1 MFNSNGVVGL
11 KFVTAP
17 SENAFINYSLHES
30 TEITEQLYSEVT
42 VDRFV
47 GDGSTVELSLSEAP
61 GNRLP
66 LSHNIVVKIDNKI
79 LYPGY
84 TQHWYIESGREYP
97 LDRSQFPVSSLSPDE
112 VDVYVA
118 GKKLVLLNDYRWDF
132 TNTQVVLFDGVG
144 LIGDDLEVFVKKDRE
159 YIFSEN
165 TRISLANVNGT
176 YIEGE
181 TVTIGTDDSNTY
193 TTIVKSYNPA
203 NNILVLKGILE
214 GLDLQIDT
222 DNTIPVTGQTSG
234 ALSNDILS
242 VDQVEGG
249 DTLILTDTPAVD
261 SLIDIYKFTKHD
273 IQYLQ
278 LRTVVNATRSNLIVD
293 SEEYYEFHR
302 LNKGLVKLR
311 QPAIGVEYLWV
322 ILNGELLTS
331 SIDYK
336 LVKLDNYIQITR
348 NINVNDT
355 IQVIHFAGTW
365 KLYQRANRKAWEAAI
380 PIYNAVILMKIIN
393 RPKWW
398 VILLF
403 IPVINQLMFPM
414 LWIET
419 ARSFGFNKRKDT
431 ALVLLTLGFYLF
443 FINYATNSTYKLNR
457 SLKPRTALGEWVSSI
472 AFAII
477 AATLVHTYVMQPYT
491 IPTSS
496 LEKTLLVG
504 DYLFVSKFHYGARVP
519 TTTIAT
525 PMLHDSIPTAI
536 ISEKNTKSYLNKPL
550 LPYLRIPGFQKI
562 KRNDI
567 VVFNWPV
574 DTLVHWMDPSKG
586 TDFKPLDKKTNYV
599 KRCVGIA
606 GDTLEVRDG
615 YVYINGKQNILPD
628 RAKLQF
634 YNRVY
639 SEKGFSTQKLLRYT
653 DKEFERK
660 SELRDSILN
669 KSRIKQEAEKS
680 LTQ

>member
-1 MFNSNGVVGL
+1 M
-11 KFVTAP
+11 T
-17 SENAFINYSLHES
+17 FIEWF
-30 TEITEQLYSEVT
+30 I
-42 VDRFV
+42 F
-47 GDGSTVELSLSEAP
+47 
-61 GNRLP
+61 
-66 LSHNIVVKIDNKI
+66 
-79 LYPGY
+79 
-84 TQHWYIESGREYP
+84 
-97 LDRSQFPVSSLSPDE
+97 F
-112 VDVYVA
+112 
-118 GKKLVLLNDYRWDF
+118 LV
-132 TNTQVVLFDGVG
+132 
-144 LIGDDLEVFVKKDRE
+144 
-159 YIFSEN
+159 
-165 TRISLANVNGT
+165 
-176 YIEGE
+176 
-181 TVTIGTDDSNTY
+181 
-193 TTIVKSYNPA
+193 
-203 NNILVLKGILE
+203 
-214 GLDLQIDT
+214 
-222 DNTIPVTGQTSG
+222 
-234 ALSNDILS
+234 
-242 VDQVEGG
+242 
-249 DTLILTDTPAVD
+249 
-261 SLIDIYKFTKHD
+261 
-273 IQYLQ
+273 
-278 LRTVVNATRSNLIVD
+278 
-293 SEEYYEFHR
+293 
-302 LNKGLVKLR
+302 
-311 QPAIGVEYLWV
+311 
-322 ILNGELLTS
+322 
-331 SIDYK
+331 
-336 LVKLDNYIQITR
+336 
-348 NINVNDT
+348 
-355 IQVIHFAGTW
+355 IQVIHFTGTW

-403 IPVINQLMFPM
+403 IPVINQLMFPI

-457 SLKPRTALGEWVSSI
+457 SLKPRTAFGEWVSSI

-660 SELRDSILN
+660 FIINFTSQNQFEKVMRYATNNPEKIKDNQFIITTSDEGIPQWIINGYRLDIKEISTKIRKANITDEIAAKLRKDSEVDSVIKVINPKGNKGNNMFPQGTNLSWNTDNYGPIYIPKKGTTVPLNMNSIPFYERIIEDYENNQLEVIGEHIFVNGKKSTSYTFKQDYYWMMGDNRQNSLDARSWGYVPFDHVVGKPVLIWFSINEGEIRWERLFTTVGGNGKPVSYLMYFLIALAGYIGYSFLRKN
-669 KSRIKQEAEKS
+669 KKKGA
-680 LTQ
+680 

>member
-1 MFNSNGVVGL
+1 M
-11 KFVTAP
+11 T
-17 SENAFINYSLHES
+17 FIEWF
-30 TEITEQLYSEVT
+30 I
-42 VDRFV
+42 F
-47 GDGSTVELSLSEAP
+47 
-61 GNRLP
+61 
-66 LSHNIVVKIDNKI
+66 
-79 LYPGY
+79 
-84 TQHWYIESGREYP
+84 
-97 LDRSQFPVSSLSPDE
+97 F
-112 VDVYVA
+112 
-118 GKKLVLLNDYRWDF
+118 LL
-132 TNTQVVLFDGVG
+132 
-144 LIGDDLEVFVKKDRE
+144 
-159 YIFSEN
+159 
-165 TRISLANVNGT
+165 
-176 YIEGE
+176 
-181 TVTIGTDDSNTY
+181 
-193 TTIVKSYNPA
+193 
-203 NNILVLKGILE
+203 
-214 GLDLQIDT
+214 
-222 DNTIPVTGQTSG
+222 
-234 ALSNDILS
+234 
-242 VDQVEGG
+242 
-249 DTLILTDTPAVD
+249 
-261 SLIDIYKFTKHD
+261 
-273 IQYLQ
+273 
-278 LRTVVNATRSNLIVD
+278 
-293 SEEYYEFHR
+293 
-302 LNKGLVKLR
+302 
-311 QPAIGVEYLWV
+311 
-322 ILNGELLTS
+322 
-331 SIDYK
+331 
-336 LVKLDNYIQITR
+336 
-348 NINVNDT
+348 
-355 IQVIHFAGTW
+355 IQVIHFTGTW

-403 IPVINQLMFPM
+403 IPVINQLMFPI

-431 ALVLLTLGFYLF
+431 AFVLLTLGFYLF
-443 FINYATNSTYKLNR
+443 FINYATDSTYKLNR

-472 AFAII
+472 AFAIV

-525 PMLHDSIPTAI
+525 PLLHDSIPPAI
-536 ISEKNTKSYLNKPL
+536 IREKNTKSYLNKPL

-639 SEKGFSTQKLLRYT
+639 SEKGLSTQKLLRYT

-660 SELRDSILN
+660 FIINFTSQNQFEKVMRYATNNPKKIKDNQFIITTSNEGIPQWIINGYRLDIKEISTKIRKANITDEIAAKLRKDSEVDSVVKVINPKGNKGINMFPQVTNLSWNTDNYGPIYIPKKGTTVPLNMNSIPFYERIIDDYENNQLEVIGEHIFVNGKKSTSYTFKQDYYWMMGDNRQNSLDARSWGYVPFDHVVGKPVLIWFSINEGKIRWERLFTTVGGNGKPVSYLIYFLIAVAGYIGYSFLRKN
-669 KSRIKQEAEKS
+669 KKKVS
-680 LTQ
+680 

>member
-1 MFNSNGVVGL
+1 M
-11 KFVTAP
+11 T
-17 SENAFINYSLHES
+17 FIEWF
-30 TEITEQLYSEVT
+30 I
-42 VDRFV
+42 F
-47 GDGSTVELSLSEAP
+47 
-61 GNRLP
+61 
-66 LSHNIVVKIDNKI
+66 
-79 LYPGY
+79 
-84 TQHWYIESGREYP
+84 
-97 LDRSQFPVSSLSPDE
+97 F
-112 VDVYVA
+112 
-118 GKKLVLLNDYRWDF
+118 LV
-132 TNTQVVLFDGVG
+132 
-144 LIGDDLEVFVKKDRE
+144 
-159 YIFSEN
+159 
-165 TRISLANVNGT
+165 
-176 YIEGE
+176 
-181 TVTIGTDDSNTY
+181 
-193 TTIVKSYNPA
+193 
-203 NNILVLKGILE
+203 
-214 GLDLQIDT
+214 
-222 DNTIPVTGQTSG
+222 
-234 ALSNDILS
+234 
-242 VDQVEGG
+242 
-249 DTLILTDTPAVD
+249 
-261 SLIDIYKFTKHD
+261 
-273 IQYLQ
+273 
-278 LRTVVNATRSNLIVD
+278 
-293 SEEYYEFHR
+293 
-302 LNKGLVKLR
+302 
-311 QPAIGVEYLWV
+311 
-322 ILNGELLTS
+322 
-331 SIDYK
+331 
-336 LVKLDNYIQITR
+336 
-348 NINVNDT
+348 

-365 KLYQRANRKAWEAAI
+365 KLYLRANRKAWEAAI

-403 IPVINQLMFPM
+403 IPVINQLMFPIV
-414 LWIET
+414 WIET

-457 SLKPRTALGEWVSSI
+457 SLKPRTAFGEWVSSI

-536 ISEKNTKSYLNKPL
+536 VSEKNTKSYLNKPL

-634 YNRVY
+634 YNKVY
-639 SEKGFSTQKLLRYT
+639 SKKGLSTQKLLRYT

-660 SELRDSILN
+660 FIINFSSQSQIEKVMRYAVNNPKKIKDNEFIITTSDEGVPQWIINGYRLDIKEISTKIRKANITDEIAAKLRKDSEVDSVVKVINPRGNKGNNMFPQATNLSWNTDNYGPIYIPKKGTTVPLNMNSIPFYERIIDDYENNQLEVIGEHIFINGKKTTSYTFKQDYYWMMGDNRQNSLDARSWGYVPFDHVVGKPVLIWFSINEGKIRWERLFTTVGGNGEPVSYLMYFLIAVAGYIGYSFLRKN
-669 KSRIKQEAEKS
+669 KKKVS
-680 LTQ
+680 

>member
-1 MFNSNGVVGL
+1 M
-11 KFVTAP
+11 T
-17 SENAFINYSLHES
+17 FIEWF
-30 TEITEQLYSEVT
+30 I
-42 VDRFV
+42 F
-47 GDGSTVELSLSEAP
+47 
-61 GNRLP
+61 
-66 LSHNIVVKIDNKI
+66 
-79 LYPGY
+79 
-84 TQHWYIESGREYP
+84 
-97 LDRSQFPVSSLSPDE
+97 F
-112 VDVYVA
+112 
-118 GKKLVLLNDYRWDF
+118 LV
-132 TNTQVVLFDGVG
+132 
-144 LIGDDLEVFVKKDRE
+144 
-159 YIFSEN
+159 
-165 TRISLANVNGT
+165 
-176 YIEGE
+176 
-181 TVTIGTDDSNTY
+181 
-193 TTIVKSYNPA
+193 
-203 NNILVLKGILE
+203 
-214 GLDLQIDT
+214 
-222 DNTIPVTGQTSG
+222 
-234 ALSNDILS
+234 
-242 VDQVEGG
+242 
-249 DTLILTDTPAVD
+249 
-261 SLIDIYKFTKHD
+261 
-273 IQYLQ
+273 
-278 LRTVVNATRSNLIVD
+278 
-293 SEEYYEFHR
+293 
-302 LNKGLVKLR
+302 
-311 QPAIGVEYLWV
+311 
-322 ILNGELLTS
+322 
-331 SIDYK
+331 
-336 LVKLDNYIQITR
+336 
-348 NINVNDT
+348 

-365 KLYQRANRKAWEAAI
+365 KLYLRANRKAWEAAI

-403 IPVINQLMFPM
+403 IPVINQLMFPIV
-414 LWIET
+414 WIET

-443 FINYATNSTYKLNR
+443 FINYATNSTYKINR

-634 YNRVY
+634 YNKVY
-639 SEKGFSTQKLLRYT
+639 SEKGLSTQKLQRYT

-660 SELRDSILN
+660 FIINFTSQNQFEKVMRYATNNPEKIKDNQFIITTSDEGVPQWIKNGYRLDIKEISTKIRKANITDEIAAKLRKDSEVDSVVKVINPKGNKGNNMFPQTTNLSWNTDNYGPIYIPKKGTTVPLNMNSIPFYERIIGDYENNQLEVIGEHIFVNGKKSTSYTFKQDYYWMMGDNRQNSLDARSWGYVPFDHVVGKPVLIWFSINEGKIRWERLFTTVGGNGEPVSYLMYFLIALAGYIGYSFLRKN
-669 KSRIKQEAEKS
+669 KKKVS
-680 LTQ
+680 

>member
-1 MFNSNGVVGL
+1 M
-11 KFVTAP
+11 T
-17 SENAFINYSLHES
+17 FIEWF
-30 TEITEQLYSEVT
+30 I
-42 VDRFV
+42 F
-47 GDGSTVELSLSEAP
+47 
-61 GNRLP
+61 
-66 LSHNIVVKIDNKI
+66 
-79 LYPGY
+79 
-84 TQHWYIESGREYP
+84 
-97 LDRSQFPVSSLSPDE
+97 F
-112 VDVYVA
+112 
-118 GKKLVLLNDYRWDF
+118 LV
-132 TNTQVVLFDGVG
+132 
-144 LIGDDLEVFVKKDRE
+144 
-159 YIFSEN
+159 
-165 TRISLANVNGT
+165 
-176 YIEGE
+176 
-181 TVTIGTDDSNTY
+181 
-193 TTIVKSYNPA
+193 
-203 NNILVLKGILE
+203 
-214 GLDLQIDT
+214 
-222 DNTIPVTGQTSG
+222 
-234 ALSNDILS
+234 
-242 VDQVEGG
+242 
-249 DTLILTDTPAVD
+249 
-261 SLIDIYKFTKHD
+261 
-273 IQYLQ
+273 
-278 LRTVVNATRSNLIVD
+278 
-293 SEEYYEFHR
+293 
-302 LNKGLVKLR
+302 
-311 QPAIGVEYLWV
+311 
-322 ILNGELLTS
+322 
-331 SIDYK
+331 
-336 LVKLDNYIQITR
+336 
-348 NINVNDT
+348 

-365 KLYQRANRKAWEAAI
+365 KLYQRANREAWEAAV

-403 IPVINQLMFPM
+403 IPVINQLMFPI

-431 ALVLLTLGFYLF
+431 AFVLLTLGFYLF
-443 FINYATNSTYKLNR
+443 FINYATDSTYKLNR

-472 AFAII
+472 AFAIV

-586 TDFKPLDKKTNYV
+586 TDIKPLDKKTNYV

-639 SEKGFSTQKLLRYT
+639 SEKGLSTQKLLRYT

-660 SELRDSILN
+660 FIINFTSQNQFEKVMRYATNNPKKIKDNQFIITTSNEGIPQWIINGYRLDIKEISTKIRKANITDEIAAKLRKDSEVDSVVKVINPKGNKGINMFPQVTNLSWNTDNYGPIYIPKKGTTVPLNMNSIPFYERIIDDYENNQLEVIGEHIFVNGKKSTSYTFKQDYYWMMGDNRQNSLDARSWGYVPFDHVVGKPVLIWFSINEGKIRWERLFTTVGGNGKPVSYLIYFLIAVAGYIGYSFLRKN
-669 KSRIKQEAEKS
+669 KKKVS
-680 LTQ
+680 

>member
-1 MFNSNGVVGL
+1 M
-11 KFVTAP
+11 T
-17 SENAFINYSLHES
+17 FIEWFIFFLV
-30 TEITEQLYSEVT
+30 IQL
-42 VDRFV
+42 
-47 GDGSTVELSLSEAP
+47 
-61 GNRLP
+61 
-66 LSHNIVVKIDNKI
+66 
-79 LYPGY
+79 
-84 TQHWYIESGREYP
+84 
-97 LDRSQFPVSSLSPDE
+97 
-112 VDVYVA
+112 
-118 GKKLVLLNDYRWDF
+118 
-132 TNTQVVLFDGVG
+132 
-144 LIGDDLEVFVKKDRE
+144 
-159 YIFSEN
+159 
-165 TRISLANVNGT
+165 
-176 YIEGE
+176 
-181 TVTIGTDDSNTY
+181 
-193 TTIVKSYNPA
+193 
-203 NNILVLKGILE
+203 
-214 GLDLQIDT
+214 
-222 DNTIPVTGQTSG
+222 
-234 ALSNDILS
+234 
-242 VDQVEGG
+242 
-249 DTLILTDTPAVD
+249 
-261 SLIDIYKFTKHD
+261 
-273 IQYLQ
+273 
-278 LRTVVNATRSNLIVD
+278 
-293 SEEYYEFHR
+293 
-302 LNKGLVKLR
+302 
-311 QPAIGVEYLWV
+311 
-322 ILNGELLTS
+322 
-331 SIDYK
+331 
-336 LVKLDNYIQITR
+336 
-348 NINVNDT
+348 
-355 IQVIHFAGTW
+355 IHFAGTW

-403 IPVINQLMFPM
+403 IPVINQLMFPI

-431 ALVLLTLGFYLF
+431 ALVLLTFGFYLF

-639 SEKGFSTQKLLRYT
+639 SEKGLSTQKLLRYT

-660 SELRDSILN
+660 FIINFTSQNQFEKVMRYATNNPEKIKDNQFIITTSDEGIPQWIINGYRLDIKEISTKIRKANITDEIAAKLRKDSEVDSVVKVINPKGNKGNNMFPQATNLSWNTDNYGPIYIPKKGTTVPLNMNSIPFYERIIEDYENNQLEVIGEHIFVNGKKSTSYTFKQDYYWMMGDNRQNSLDARSWGYVPFDHVVGKPVLIWFSINEGKIRWERLFTTVGGNGKPVSYLMYFLIALAGYIGYSFLRKN
-669 KSRIKQEAEKS
+669 KKKVS
-680 LTQ
+680 

>member
-1 MFNSNGVVGL
+1 M
-11 KFVTAP
+11 T
-17 SENAFINYSLHES
+17 FIEWF
-30 TEITEQLYSEVT
+30 I
-42 VDRFV
+42 F
-47 GDGSTVELSLSEAP
+47 
-61 GNRLP
+61 
-66 LSHNIVVKIDNKI
+66 
-79 LYPGY
+79 
-84 TQHWYIESGREYP
+84 
-97 LDRSQFPVSSLSPDE
+97 F
-112 VDVYVA
+112 
-118 GKKLVLLNDYRWDF
+118 LV
-132 TNTQVVLFDGVG
+132 
-144 LIGDDLEVFVKKDRE
+144 
-159 YIFSEN
+159 
-165 TRISLANVNGT
+165 
-176 YIEGE
+176 
-181 TVTIGTDDSNTY
+181 
-193 TTIVKSYNPA
+193 
-203 NNILVLKGILE
+203 
-214 GLDLQIDT
+214 
-222 DNTIPVTGQTSG
+222 
-234 ALSNDILS
+234 
-242 VDQVEGG
+242 
-249 DTLILTDTPAVD
+249 
-261 SLIDIYKFTKHD
+261 
-273 IQYLQ
+273 
-278 LRTVVNATRSNLIVD
+278 
-293 SEEYYEFHR
+293 
-302 LNKGLVKLR
+302 
-311 QPAIGVEYLWV
+311 
-322 ILNGELLTS
+322 
-331 SIDYK
+331 
-336 LVKLDNYIQITR
+336 
-348 NINVNDT
+348 

-365 KLYQRANRKAWEAAI
+365 KLYLRANRKAWEAAI

-403 IPVINQLMFPM
+403 IPVINQLMFPI

-431 ALVLLTLGFYLF
+431 AFVLLTLGFYLF
-443 FINYATNSTYKLNR
+443 FINYATDSTYKLNR

-472 AFAII
+472 AFAIV

-550 LPYLRIPGFQKI
+550 LPYVRIPGFQKI

-634 YNRVY
+634 YNKVY
-639 SEKGFSTQKLLRYT
+639 SEKGLSTQKLLRYT

-660 SELRDSILN
+660 FIINFTSQNQFEKVMRYATNNPEKIKDNQFIITTSDEGVPKWIINGYRLDIKEISTKIRKANITDEIAAKLRKDSEVDSVVKVINPKGNKGNNMFPQVTNLSWNTDNYGPIYIPKKGTTVPLNMNSIPFYERIIGDYENNELEVIGEHIFVNGKKSTSYTFKQDYYWMMGDNRQNSLDARSWGYVPFDHVVGKPVLIWFSINEGKIRWERLFTTVGGNGEPVSYLMYFLIAVAGYIGYSFLRKN
-669 KSRIKQEAEKS
+669 KKKVS
-680 LTQ
+680 